1 MKSAF
6 PEIVAIGIYNTN
18 AAVKNKAVTQNRKT
32 TMFEIELP
40 IGEGGTTYID
50 QASMPVRGDTL
61 ICAKPGQIRHTR
73 LPFQCYYIHFIL
85 QEGALYDR
93 AMKLP
98 NFVKTEHIKEY
109 EDLFRNLCKYEETA
123 LENDELLLHS
133 LLLKLLYLL
142 LGDAERTSF
151 QGRIKNNN
159 HEATESTI
167 RYIKENLTADL
178 SLQTLAQRVG
188 FSPNHFHNCFKAS
201 TGRTV
206 REYVEDQRI
215 KKAAN
220 LLVSTNHTLT
230 EIAYECG
237 FSSQSYFSFAF
248 KRKMHQ
254 TPREYAKTVFKRYEK
269 NR

>member
-1 MKSAF
+1 MKSTF
-6 PEIVAIGIYNTN
+6 PEIIAIGIYNTN
-18 AAVKNKAVTQNRKT
+18 IAVRNKTLTQNRKT
-32 TMFEIELP
+32 SMFELELP

-50 QASMPVRGDTL
+50 HDAMPIRPDTL
-61 ICAKPGQIRHTR
+61 ICAKPGQTRHTR
-73 LPFQCYYIHFIL
+73 LPYQCYYIHFIL
-85 QEGALYDR
+85 QPGELYER
-93 AMKLP
+93 TMKLP
-98 NFVKTEHIKEY
+98 NFVQTSQKAEY
-109 EDLFRNLCKYEETA
+109 ESIFRAICKYDETA
-123 LENDELLLHS
+123 LENDELIIQS

-142 LGDAERTSF
+142 FLDAEQADF
-151 QGRIKNNN
+151 QRRIKSNN

-178 SLQTLAQRVG
+178 SLSTLAERVG

-215 KKAAN
+215 KKATKM
-220 LLVSTNHTLT
+220 LISTDCTLT

-237 FSSQSYFSFAF
+237 FSSQSYFSYAF
-248 KRKMHQ
+248 KRRMNQ
-254 TPREYAKTVFKRYEK
+254 TPREYAKSIFKRYEK

>member
-50 QASMPVRGDTL
+50 HDAMPITPNTL

-85 QEGALYDR
+85 RNGELYDR
-93 AMKLP
+93 VMKLP
-98 NFVKTEHIKEY
+98 NFIQTQRLSDYQSI
-109 EDLFRNLCKYEETA
+109 FRDLCKYDETA

-142 LGDAERTSF
+142 LNDAEKTSF
-151 QGRIKNNN
+151 QGRIKGTN
-159 HEATESTI
+159 HQATENTI
-167 RYIKENLTADL
+167 KYIKENLTADL
-178 SLQTLAQRVG
+178 SLQTLAERVG

-220 LLVSTNHTLT
+220 LLVSTDCTLT

-248 KRKMHQ
+248 KRKMNQ
-254 TPREYAKTVFKRYEK
+254 TPREYAKSIFKRYEK